1 MGQDP
6 KEAWRRLQQTL
17 ASAQQRGGGLGGSP
31 RNITGVIAF
40 VALAGGAVAL
50 NNALFNVDGGHRAI
64 KYTRIG
70 GVQPEIYPEGMQLP
84 NNSVLPVTAAD
95 R

>member
-1 MGQDP
+1 M
-6 KEAWRRLQQTL
+6 

-31 RNITGVIAF
+31 RNITGVVAIA
-40 VALAGGAVAL
+40 ALLGGGLAL

-70 GVQPEIYPEGMQLP
+70 GVQQKIYPEGTETPKDPILHGGY
-84 NNSVLPVTAAD
+84 
-95 R
+95 